1 LIAIELIRERK
12 RNNSVT
18 SNGGGVI
25 RVMLKERDAVIHK
38 PGIGMYIK
46 RESEENE

>member
-1 LIAIELIRERK
+1 
-12 RNNSVT
+12 
-18 SNGGGVI
+18 
-25 RVMLKERDAVIHK
+25 MLKERDAVIHK